1 MHWHRHQ
8 AHRKSWIAAKRFE
21 TDPEHSAVSSNACNE
36 LNYAEQARG
45 ICNEHNYAR
54 LDLRCL
60 ALSASRG
67 RPGHQVRAGTIWW
80 LTMSK
85 TPPQDIPG

>member
-1 MHWHRHQ
+1 MDCRQASRLKRTRNGLLFHQ
-8 AHRKSWIAAKRFE
+8 ML
-21 TDPEHSAVSSNACNE
+21 PMNSNF
-36 LNYAEQARG
+36 AEQARG
-45 ICNEHNYAR
+45 ICNKHNYAR

-60 ALSASRG
+60 ASSVSRG
-67 RPGHQVRAGTIWW
+67 RPGYQVRAGTICW